1 MKIAR
6 EFFENLA
13 FFCKKNPGKSRERRF
28 FRHGDKKRPRK
39 NRDLLLMKRLKDH
52 FAAGRAMT
60 ASGSKSS
67 GQNPMG
73 L

>member
-6 EFFENLA
+6 KILENLR
-13 FFCKKNPGKSRERRF
+13 FFCKKTRKKHLLP
-28 FRHGDKKRPRK
+28 KKRDR
-39 NRDLLLMKRLKDH
+39 KRLKPLRPLAGSFEVLSH

>member
-6 EFFENLA
+6 KILENLR
-13 FFCKKNPGKSRERRF
+13 FFAKKTGKSTFLR
-28 FRHGDKKRPRK
+28 KKKDRQ
-39 NRDLLLMKRLKDH
+39 RLKPLRPLAGLSEARPY